1 MSNNSYKYTRKSVV
15 KQVVAATSII
25 SLLVIG
31 VGEYSVDKGLIKFAQ
46 GKPVGNIVKP
56 LNNDGVTLKKF
67 SEVPE
72 IKKSIIFV
80 EETDVE
86 ETYNTLLSVEEA
98 VEEEQELPEIN
109 LMSVVVEAKELLSSA
124 SGAELE
130 NNILA
135 SYGLSSDYKVTLGDE
150 VGVSSATK
158 KLVTPGTPT
167 GRDSTLLEVRNAAKH
182 IDENYEGKSVKL
194 SKHNRDLVER
204 LVQGEAG
211 AEGFI
216 GAALVAQTIRDT
228 MLEDNVYDLM
238 TIKRTHGYS
247 GGLTIEP
254 NQEVLDAVAFIFD
267 NGGYIV
273 QHRLIYFY
281 SPDNVKSSFHESQK
295 FIIEHGGHRF
305 FDEIKG

>member
-15 KQVVAATSII
+15 KQVVTATSII

-56 LNNDGVTLKKF
+56 LNNDDITLKKF

-72 IKKSIIFV
+72 IKKLIIF
-80 EETDVE
+80 EE

-130 NNILA
+130 NNILE

-182 IDENYEGKSVKL
+182 IDENYQGKSVKL

-211 AEGFI
+211 TEGFI

-247 GGLTIEP
+247 GRLTIEP

-267 NGGYIV
+267 NGGYVV

-305 FDEIKG
+305 FDKIKG